1 MRKDSL
7 SKIAGW
13 WADLPLRTKGLIV
26 VFIPSIA
33 LLIGFIAVFFV
44 NDAEDKAQASID
56 RTLQVRSEI
65 RTILTGV
72 LEAEAGVRGFAI
84 THQPE
89 FLENFDEAHSRI
101 MRSLAHLAKLVT
113 NNTRQSVRVRAL
125 QPLIDQKFDVMRRI
139 VEAPPPSPGSAV
151 EYVALLVQS
160 KAAMKN
166 IRAHIEQTDH
176 EEARLESIRA
186 ANLEEMH
193 RINLAVNELTV
204 IFGFLGGIAAVLL
217 FSSGIVRRVQKIEE
231 NAQRLAHELPL
242 LPIGG
247 GRDEIGRMARRLEET
262 SQLLARNR
270 AALEEETERLNANIR
285 EREKIA
291 NALRESE
298 QRLQAVLD
306 NTTAVVCL
314 KDTESRF
321 QLVNRQFEKVFG
333 ATAEEVRGQDVHALF
348 PKELADVFRENDLK
362 VIRERVPL
370 QFEEPAMHEDG
381 LHTYLSTK
389 FPLLDDEGNAQAIC
403 TISTD
408 ITDRKRF
415 EDELQR
421 TRDEAD
427 RASHAKSEFLSRMSH
442 ELRTPLNAILGF
454 AQILE
459 LDTEGDGDRESVDQI
474 LRAGGHLLELI
485 NEVLDISR
493 IESGRLSISTEPVE
507 VSTVIE
513 ECVQL
518 IRLASEQRHIEL
530 EVNLGEVSEKYVL
543 ADCQRLKQVVLN
555 LLSNAVKYN
564 RDGGNVMIGC
574 EVGESETFR
583 LKIRDTGYGISRQ
596 DVERLFSPF
605 ERLQADRTTIEGTG
619 LGLALSKRLVE
630 LMGGRIGVKSTPN
643 EGSLF
648 WIELPQTEAPLQRL
662 ERNGGAGA
670 FDLEGRAD
678 PTWKSLL
685 YIEDNLSNLHLI
697 ERIFEKRPRIKLLA
711 AMQGEIGLNLA
722 RQHRPDL
729 VLLDVNLPDM
739 SGPEVLRRLRGEKM
753 TCDIPVVVVSADA
766 TPRQIDH
773 LLAAGAS
780 DYLIKPLEVKKFLGV
795 VDKLL
800 DQPKSSVAAN

>member
-1 MRKDSL
+1 
-7 SKIAGW
+7 
-13 WADLPLRTKGLIV
+13 
-26 VFIPSIA
+26 
-33 LLIGFIAVFFV
+33 
-44 NDAEDKAQASID
+44 
-56 RTLQVRSEI
+56 
-65 RTILTGV
+65 
-72 LEAEAGVRGFAI
+72 
-84 THQPE
+84 
-89 FLENFDEAHSRI
+89 
-101 MRSLAHLAKLVT
+101 
-113 NNTRQSVRVRAL
+113 
-125 QPLIDQKFDVMRRI
+125 
-139 VEAPPPSPGSAV
+139 
-151 EYVALLVQS
+151 
-160 KAAMKN
+160 
-166 IRAHIEQTDH
+166 
-176 EEARLESIRA
+176 
-186 ANLEEMH
+186 
-193 RINLAVNELTV
+193 
-204 IFGFLGGIAAVLL
+204 
-217 FSSGIVRRVQKIEE
+217 
-231 NAQRLAHELPL
+231 
-242 LPIGG
+242 
-247 GRDEIGRMARRLEET
+247 
-262 SQLLARNR
+262 
-270 AALEEETERLNANIR
+270 
-285 EREKIA
+285 
-291 NALRESE
+291 
-298 QRLQAVLD
+298 
-306 NTTAVVCL
+306 
-314 KDTESRF
+314 
-321 QLVNRQFEKVFG
+321 
-333 ATAEEVRGQDVHALF
+333 VHALF

-421 TRDEAD
+421 ARDEAD

-459 LDTEGDGDRESVDQI
+459 LDTELDTEGDGDRESVDQI
-474 LRAGGHLLELI
+474 LRAGRHLLELI

-530 EVNLGEVSEKYVL
+530 KVNLREVSEKYVL

-583 LKIRDTGYGISRQ
+583 LKIRDTGYGISLH

-648 WIELPQTEAPLQRL
+648 WIELPQTESPLQRL
-662 ERNGGAGA
+662 ERNGGADA
-670 FDLEGRAD
+670 FDLEERAD
-678 PTWKSLL
+678 SAWKSLL

-753 TCDIPVVVVSADA
+753 TCDIPIVVVSADA
-766 TPRQIDH
+766 TRRQIDH

-780 DYLIKPLEVKKFLGV
+780 DYLIKPLEVRKFLSV

-800 DQPKSSVAAN
+800 DQPKSSVATN

>member
-1 MRKDSL
+1 M

-44 NDAEDKAQASID
+44 NGAEDKAQASID

-72 LEAEAGVRGFAI
+72 LEAESGVRGFAI

-139 VEAPPPSPGSAV
+139 VEAPPPSPGSAA
-151 EYVALLVQS
+151 EHVALLVQS

-166 IRAHIEQTDH
+166 IGAHLEQTDH

-204 IFGFLGGIAAVLL
+204 ILGFLGGIAAVLL

-306 NTTAVVCL
+306 NTTAVVCM

-333 ATAEEVRGQDVHALF
+333 ATAEKVRGQDVHALF

-421 TRDEAD
+421 ARDEAD

-459 LDTEGDGDRESVDQI
+459 LDTELDTEGDGDRESVDQI
-474 LRAGGHLLELI
+474 LRAGRHLLELI

-530 EVNLGEVSEKYVL
+530 AVNFREVSEKYVL
-543 ADCQRLKQVVLN
+543 ADRQRLKQVVLN

-583 LKIRDTGYGISRQ
+583 LKIRDTGYGISLQ

-648 WIELPQTEAPLQRL
+648 WIELPQTEGPLQRL
-662 ERNGGAGA
+662 ERNGRADA
-670 FDLEGRAD
+670 FDLDGRTDSA
-678 PTWKSLL
+678 WKSLL

-711 AMQGEIGLNLA
+711 ATQGEIGLNLA

-753 TCDIPVVVVSADA
+753 TCDIPIVVVSADA

-780 DYLIKPLEVKKFLGV
+780 DYLIKPLEVRKFLGV

-800 DQPKSSVAAN
+800 AQPKSSVAAN